1 MAIPINVAKLL
12 DGLVVEQSRIEYKA
26 NWNPESTLHTI
37 CAFANDIGNLGGGYI
52 VIGVEEE
59 QGRPKRPVQGLGRD
73 SLDRMQKD
81 LIALCRRIEPFYMP
95 ECEPVSYEGA
105 HLLLIWVPGGYDR
118 PYRVPVFPQNK
129 KSERAYY
136 IRRYSSTVKA
146 NAAEEVDLRDQ
157 GRRIPFDDLINAHAT
172 LDSLQLAYM
181 EDYLRKV
188 DSDLLKNDGAPN
200 ADTMAEA
207 LRIVGGPK
215 EAKRPL
221 NVGLLMF
228 SREPERHF
236 PYARIE
242 IVDIPDPTGKGMSEH
257 YFRGPLDRQLSDA
270 LAFIRNYVVAERI
283 YKVPDR
289 AEAVRVFNYPY
300 EAIEEALSN
309 AILHRSYE
317 EYEPITVRI
326 ETDCMRILSLPGPD
340 RSISDDDLAERRLLS
355 KRYRNR
361 RIGEFLKELDL
372 IEGRNTGIPNI
383 LHALEAN
390 GSDPP
395 EFNTDEDRSF
405 FEVVFKMNPIYQ
417 NGLPERR
424 AGVLPSEREGPKKR
438 RTRAQLRDEVVLLLA
453 EEDLSQAA
461 LAKRLGYKGASKA
474 LAAVTEN
481 LLVEGLVELTGTE
494 FAPGTKLHLKSTG
507 G

>member
-1 MAIPINVAKLL
+1 M
-12 DGLVVEQSRIEYKA
+12 
-26 NWNPESTLHTI
+26 
-37 CAFANDIGNLGGGYI
+37 
-52 VIGVEEE
+52 
-59 QGRPKRPVQGLGRD
+59 
-73 SLDRMQKD
+73 
-81 LIALCRRIEPFYMP
+81 
-95 ECEPVSYEGA
+95 
-105 HLLLIWVPGGYDR
+105 
-118 PYRVPVFPQNK
+118 
-129 KSERAYY
+129 
-136 IRRYSSTVKA
+136 
-146 NAAEEVDLRDQ
+146 
-157 GRRIPFDDLINAHAT
+157 
-172 LDSLQLAYM
+172 
-181 EDYLRKV
+181 
-188 DSDLLKNDGAPN
+188 
-200 ADTMAEA
+200 
-207 LRIVGGPK
+207 
-215 EAKRPL
+215 
-221 NVGLLMF
+221 
-228 SREPERHF
+228 
-236 PYARIE
+236 
-242 IVDIPDPTGKGMSEH
+242 
-257 YFRGPLDRQLSDA
+257 
-270 LAFIRNYVVAERI
+270 
-283 YKVPDR
+283 
-289 AEAVRVFNYPY
+289 
-300 EAIEEALSN
+300 
-309 AILHRSYE
+309 
-317 EYEPITVRI
+317 
-326 ETDCMRILSLPGPD
+326 
-340 RSISDDDLAERRLLS
+340 LS